1 LDLLDWLSPSH
12 QEFSLSGRVTPQF
25 ALGLHFSARSLSSS
39 SEDRQHQNDEF
50 ANSFALTADV
60 DGARLSLLRDWAIA
74 SHFGFNAKAPTEE
87 YNLLG
92 ISTFASPYL
101 SLMGTGDG
109 LVVARETGENA
120 LSLRLGF
127 ATENSPRSA
136 EGRGDA
142 KVWVGEVLGRLTNGS
157 WIGLQL
163 GSTLEGNR
171 LLGSEGNGAF
181 ELPSTS
187 TTHFVGLTGS
197 LNLNDRLELF
207 GQGSLGST
215 TPAGS
220 AQGLIEEVSPLRSSS
235 FGLGVAHRD
244 VLAAGDRL
252 TVALSQPLRVDS
264 GSAIFDRAVGRSLDG
279 RILRQ
284 RERISLEPEGR
295 ETDIEVGYLLPLGR
309 NVNMSLNW
317 LSQVEPGHNRD
328 ASPAHTL
335 ALKLRARF

>member
-1 LDLLDWLSPSH
+1 LDLSNWLSASN
-12 QEFSLSGRVTPQF
+12 QEFSLSGQVTPQF
-25 ALGLHFSARSLSSS
+25 ALGLDFSAREMPASSDNGRY
-39 SEDRQHQNDEF
+39 ENNEF
-50 ANSFALTADV
+50 ANSFTLTADL
-60 DGARLSLLRDWAIA
+60 DGARLSLLSDRGMERY
-74 SHFGFNAKAPTEE
+74 FGFSAEVPREE
-87 YNLLG
+87 YNLMG
-92 ISTFASPYL
+92 ISTFALPYL

-109 LVVARETGENA
+109 LVVAREIRENA

-127 ATENSPRSA
+127 ATEGSTRSA
-136 EGRGDA
+136 RARGDST
-142 KVWVGEVLGRLTNGS
+142 VWVGEAIGRLTNNS

-163 GSTLEGNR
+163 GSTHEGNR

-187 TTHFVGLTGS
+187 TTHFVGLAGS
-197 LNLNDRLELF
+197 LNLNDRLEFF
-207 GQGSLGST
+207 GQGSLGFT
-215 TPAGS
+215 NPAGS

-235 FGLGVAHRD
+235 FGLGIAHRD
-244 VLAAGDRL
+244 VLAGGDRL
-252 TVALSQPLRVDS
+252 TVALSQPLRVDA
-264 GSAIFDRAVGRSLDG
+264 GSAIFDRAVGWSPDG

-317 LSQVEPGHNRD
+317 LSQLEPGHNQD

-335 ALKLRARF
+335 ALKLRAKF